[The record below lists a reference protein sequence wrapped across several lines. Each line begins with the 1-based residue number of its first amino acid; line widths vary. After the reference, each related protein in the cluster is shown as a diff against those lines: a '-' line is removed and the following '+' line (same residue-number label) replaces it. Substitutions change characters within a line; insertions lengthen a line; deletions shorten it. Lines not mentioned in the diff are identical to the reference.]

1 MQSETRSYQYGW
13 YWIGL
18 LVLLLGGVYALRLFL
33 GSSGIGW
40 PVGENASYFL
50 QLRSLR
56 GTEAVCVGAALAVGG
71 VALQVLLR
79 NPLAEPYILGLSSG
93 AAVGVMCQ
101 MLIGFDLG
109 IMLHLGVFSGKLDFL
124 IEALSN
130 HLGALVGSL
139 VSLIIVYLIGQ
150 RKGVIDPLG
159 LLLVGVIL
167 SSINGSIIMLINY
180 LPSPAGLREDL
191 ARWMMG
197 YLHESLPVST
207 VWTICVI
214 TGIGIAIL
222 WTLAGDMDA
231 ATFPSE
237 GAHSLGVRLK
247 RLRIILFVIA
257 GMLASGAVVLAGPVA
272 FVGLVCPHVARLLV
286 GPTHIRVIPA
296 SALCGAI
303 LILVA
308 DCFSTWIDILTNR
321 GRLPIGIFTA
331 VIGGISFLWLL
342 RPQLGRSNS

>member
-1 MQSETRSYQYGW
+1 MPSDSHAFRFGW
-13 YWIGL
+13 LWISLMLLL
-18 LVLLLGGVYALRLFL
+18 LVGVFVFRLAL

-40 PVGENASYFL
+40 PQGEFASHFL
-50 QLRSLR
+50 QLRYLR
-56 GTEAVCVGAALAVGG
+56 GVEAICVGAALAVGG

-93 AAVGVMCQ
+93 AAVGVMAQ
-101 MLIGFDLG
+101 LLLVHSGLSIGLA
-109 IMLHLGVFSGKLDFL
+109 IQSS
-124 IEALSN
+124 ALAN
-130 HLGALVGSL
+130 HGGALLGSL
-139 VSLIIVYLIGQ
+139 LSLVIVYLLGQ

-167 SSINGSIIMLINY
+167 SAINGSIIMLINY
-180 LPSPAGLREDL
+180 LPGSAGLREDMS
-191 ARWMMG
+191 RWMMG
-197 YLHESLPVST
+197 YLHESLPGST
-207 VWTICVI
+207 VWTICII
-214 TGIGIAIL
+214 TGIGITIL
-222 WTLAGDMDA
+222 WKFAAVMDA
-231 ATFPSE
+231 ATFPADE
-237 GAHSLGVRLK
+237 AHSLGVRLK
-247 RLRIILFVIA
+247 RLRIILFLISGV
-257 GMLASGAVVLAGPVA
+257 LASGAVVLAGPIA

-286 GPTHIRVIPA
+286 GPTHLRVIPA

-342 RPQLGRSNS
+342 RPQLGRNSS

>member
-1 MQSETRSYQYGW
+1 MQSDARSYQFGW

-18 LVLLLGGVYALRLFL
+18 MALLLAGMYVLRLFL

-40 PVGENASYFL
+40 PEGEFADHFL

-56 GTEAVCVGAALAVGG
+56 GTEAICVGAALAAGG

-93 AAVGVMCQ
+93 AAVGVMVQ
-101 MLIGFDLG
+101 LMLGYQLG
-109 IMLHLGVFSGKLDFL
+109 IA
-124 IEALSN
+124 IESTALAN
-130 HLGALVGSL
+130 HAGALIGSL
-139 VSLIIVYLIGQ
+139 VSLVIVYLIGQ
-150 RKGVIDPLG
+150 RKGIIDPLG

-167 SSINGSIIMLINY
+167 SSINASIIMLINY
-180 LPSPAGLREDL
+180 LPGPAGLREDL
-191 ARWMMG
+191 SRWMMG
-197 YLHESLPVST
+197 YLHESLPSST
-207 VWTICVI
+207 VWWICLI
-214 TGIGIAIL
+214 TGIGIAVL
-222 WTLAGDMDA
+222 WKLSGDMDA

-237 GAHSLGVRLK
+237 EAHSMGVRLK
-247 RLRIILFVIA
+247 RLRVILFIISGV
-257 GMLASGAVVLAGPVA
+257 LASGAVVLAGPVA

-286 GPTHIRVIPA
+286 GPSHVRVIPA
-296 SALCGAI
+296 SILCGAI

-342 RPQLGRSNS
+342 RPQLGRNSS